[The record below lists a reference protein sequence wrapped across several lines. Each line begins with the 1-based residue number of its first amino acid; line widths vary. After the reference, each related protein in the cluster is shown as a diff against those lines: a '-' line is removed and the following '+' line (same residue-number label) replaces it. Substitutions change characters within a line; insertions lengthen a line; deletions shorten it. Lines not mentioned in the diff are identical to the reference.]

1 MMPTKPTLTAI
12 SADGMVCFSEPD
24 AVCWGVTYL
33 ILSVLLNSAGDIMMA
48 NSTTRLAVDE

>member
-1 MMPTKPTLTAI
+1 MEWFAFLSLTP
-12 SADGMVCFSEPD
+12 C
-24 AVCWGVTYL
+24 CWGVTYL